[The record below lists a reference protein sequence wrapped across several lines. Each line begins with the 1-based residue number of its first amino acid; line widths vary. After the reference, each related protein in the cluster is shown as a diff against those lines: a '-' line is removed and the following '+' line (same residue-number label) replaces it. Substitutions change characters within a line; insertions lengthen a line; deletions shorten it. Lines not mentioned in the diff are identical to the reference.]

1 MTCESHEIQIA
12 VSINKVLMEHRPLFT
27 CTTIAESS
35 SCERNHMA
43 CRAENIYY
51 LDLSRKVLP
60 KKSQFQRRQERFPH
74 YWMDSSLSLSLAG
87 CWGLGRRSWKVTQLQ
102 SINDTHPFTSVWA
115 PAWTFFP
122 VHTCLGVSGP
132 WLISAGVVC
141 RVWLACGVIFTCW
154 GRRKL
159 HRTTWGPRTCNYLW
173 QSSQQSHWTTSSMSH
188 CDCTWIILLGCMWG
202 STCPRTFTT
211 ASSVSFMED
220 AAVSTAL
227 VGGWAVSTQWG
238 HLQL

>member
-1 MTCESHEIQIA
+1 MAGKKKIKRVYFMTCESHEIQIA

-74 YWMDSSLSLSLAG
+74 DWMDSSLSLSLAG

-115 PAWTFFP
+115 RASPMVQTSWKGIWARMFLFP
-122 VHTCLGVSGP
+122 QEWEKTNMDEH
-132 WLISAGVVC
+132 
-141 RVWLACGVIFTCW
+141 
-154 GRRKL
+154 
-159 HRTTWGPRTCNYLW
+159 
-173 QSSQQSHWTTSSMSH
+173 
-188 CDCTWIILLGCMWG
+188 
-202 STCPRTFTT
+202 
-211 ASSVSFMED
+211 
-220 AAVSTAL
+220 
-227 VGGWAVSTQWG
+227 
-238 HLQL
+238 